1 MIDNINELAAEAH
14 ENAVIHGFYDVPDPE
29 ECNIAM
35 LHCELSE
42 AVQAERNDEGLRR
55 YICKDWDGGGEN
67 ECTMKG
73 RNTYAEYCARY
84 PMDALLSNGKT
95 CSYRKAE
102 GVAVELADFVIRL
115 MDYAAGHGMKI
126 PTRQQIVPTYSSLPR
141 LVNRLHSSINEL
153 VHFRDIDA
161 GFGFKDGTGCVAQV
175 CIIANAVELVETFLD
190 AQDIDLWE
198 VVREKMAYNRNRP
211 MLHGKKY

>member
-14 ENAVIHGFYDVPDPE
+14 ENAVAHGFYGVPDPE

-42 AVQAERNDEGLRR
+42 AVQAERNGDGLRR

-67 ECTMKG
+67 ECTMRG

-102 GVAVELADFVIRL
+102 GIAVELADFVIRL
-115 MDYAAGHGMKI
+115 LDYAAGHGMKI
-126 PTRQQIVPTYSSLPR
+126 PTRQQLVPTYASLPR

-153 VHFRDIDA
+153 VHFREIAADFGLKDDA
-161 GFGFKDGTGCVAQV
+161 GKLSQV
-175 CIIANAVELVETFLD
+175 TIIANAVELVETFLD
-190 AQDIDLWE
+190 EKDIDLWE
-198 VVREKMAYNRNRP
+198 VVREKMDYNRSRP